1 MKVLIN
7 IAVAPDA
14 TEAAHITNGD
24 QTAVLNPGQSDTYEH
39 DTADVFEVNP
49 GPVQPIEEE

>member
-14 TEAAHITNGD
+14 SEAAHITNGD